1 MDKRFWMGLLLVS
14 CVGAVWAGGPGAVR
28 KQVESSLLVK
38 GTIDLHADGSVA
50 GYALDK
56 PDAVP
61 EGIVGMIAR
70 AVPMWRFEPIEI
82 TSGATRVRA
91 NMSMRIV
98 AKKTDG
104 GDFTVQIR
112 GAQFFGQERPGE
124 SVTSAKL
131 QPPAY
136 PEMAA
141 RSGVGGTVYTVVKI
155 GRDGRV
161 EDAIVEQVNL
171 RVISNAKGMEQWRA
185 VLAKAALR
193 AVKDWTF
200 KPPTK
205 GEEMGEPYWAAR
217 VPIDFVAPDQRLP
230 QDGQWEAYVPGPRQT
245 ASWISDDS
253 GAEAA
258 DALAGGG
265 LYPMGNGPRL
275 LTALNMR

>member
-1 MDKRFWMGLLLVS
+1 MDKRFWMGLLLMS
-14 CVGAVWAGGPGAVR
+14 CVGAVSAGGPSAVR

-82 TSGATRVRA
+82 TSGATRARA

-98 AKKTDG
+98 AKKTDS
-104 GDFTVQIR
+104 GDFNVQIR

-171 RVISNAKGMEQWRA
+171 RVISNARDMEQWRA

-200 KPPTK
+200 NPPTT
-205 GEEMGEPYWAAR
+205 GEEVGKPYWTAR
-217 VPIDFVAPDQRLP
+217 VPIEFVAPDQRLP
-230 QDGQWEAYVPGPRQT
+230 TEDKWEAYVPGPRQT
-245 ASWISDDS
+245 ASWITQDS

-265 LYPMGNGPRL
+265 VYPVGTGPRL
-275 LTALNMR
+275 LTALNMP